1 MISFGQI
8 LILCLVALLLFGD
21 LRKIF
26 NQLLLFFVNFKTLF
40 QKTSESKDSS
50 SKKEKKN

>member
-8 LILCLVALLLFGD
+8 LILFFIALLLFGD

-26 NQLLLFFVNFKTLF
+26 NRVLLLFANIKTFFHKNSQL
-40 QKTSESKDSS
+40 
-50 SKKEKKN
+50 KEKDEKKD